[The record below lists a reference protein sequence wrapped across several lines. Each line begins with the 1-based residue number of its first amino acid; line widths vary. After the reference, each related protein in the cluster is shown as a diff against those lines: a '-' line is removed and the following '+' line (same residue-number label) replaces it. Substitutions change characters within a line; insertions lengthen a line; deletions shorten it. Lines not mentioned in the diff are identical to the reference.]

1 MLTAICRMGW
11 LHLCMASG
19 AGLDPPET
27 AGFAKLYWETAL
39 ASVWE
44 FTVSS
49 DTVIYA
55 ARRIVTMNPSRPF
68 ATHVAVREGRIVAV
82 GSEAELVQFAPDGR
96 IDERFRDKVLLP
108 GFVEGHSHIM
118 EGIMWS
124 LPYVG
129 AFERR
134 SPEGKAVAGAAD
146 IDAIVARLREAE
158 VRMTDP
164 DATLFAWGFD
174 PLHIGGQKLTREA
187 LDRVST
193 TRPIMVIHASFHIS
207 VVNTLVLERTQLLRA
222 TDISGVVAGA
232 DGLANGELQG
242 IAARLRAFRLVGNP
256 LSELLTLS
264 DVQRYASSACVQG
277 VTTIT
282 DLHNDLTD
290 NTQNLYH
297 SATQQADFGVRLV
310 PALASATHGPEQA
323 IAKIE
328 ALRGAGNDKL
338 HYGIVKLVVDGSIQ
352 GFTARLRWPG
362 YHNGAANG
370 LWYIAPE
377 ELPRLVGLYHKAGIQ
392 LHIHTN
398 GDEATELALDA
409 VEQAQTAHPR
419 PDHRHTLQHCQMAD
433 AAQFRRMKALGMC
446 VNLFAN
452 HVFYWGDSHYELT
465 MGPERAARLDATGTA
480 QRIGVPFS
488 IHSDAPV
495 TPLSPLFTAWCAV
508 NRVSSSGRKL
518 GAETEALSVEQALA
532 AITIGAAYTLKLD
545 HLVGSIEAGKY
556 ADFAVLEQDPLTVA
570 PEALKD
576 VPVWGT
582 VVGGIVKEA
591 PRA

>member
-1 MLTAICRMGW
+1 M
-11 LHLCMASG
+11 
-19 AGLDPPET
+19 
-27 AGFAKLYWETAL
+27 
-39 ASVWE
+39 SV
-44 FTVSS
+44 
-49 DTVIYA
+49 DTVVYS
-55 ARRIVTMNPSRPF
+55 ARKIVTMNPSRPF
-68 ATHVAVREGRIVAV
+68 ATHVAVRDGRVVAV
-82 GSEAELVQFAPDGR
+82 GSAEDIAQFASSGM
-96 IDERFRDKVLLP
+96 IDDRFHDKVLLP

-118 EGIMWS
+118 EGTMWS

-129 AFERR
+129 AFDRR
-134 SPEGKAVAGAAD
+134 SPEGKVVPGVRD

-158 VRMTDP
+158 AGIADP
-164 DATLFAWGFD
+164 NAPLFAWGFD
-174 PLHIGGQKLTREA
+174 PLHIGSRNLTRQD

-207 VVNTLVLERTQLLRA
+207 NVNTLVLERTELLRA

-232 DGLANGELQG
+232 DGLASGELQG
-242 IAARLRAFRLVGNP
+242 IAARFRAFRVLGNP
-256 LSELLTLS
+256 LSGIEAE
-264 DVQRYASSACVQG
+264 DVARYAASACVQG

-290 NTQNLYH
+290 LTVELYAA
-297 SATQQADFGVRLV
+297 ATRAPDFGVRLV
-310 PALASATHGPEQA
+310 PALASASHAPDQA
-323 IAKIE
+323 IARIA
-328 ALRGAGNDKL
+328 ALREGGNDKL

-362 YHNGAANG
+362 YHNGAPNG

-377 ELPRLVGLYHKAGIQ
+377 ELPRLVDLYHKAGIQ

-409 VEQAQTAHPR
+409 IEKALLATPR
-419 PDHRHTLQHCQMAD
+419 ADHRHTLQHCQMAS
-433 AAQFRRMKALGMC
+433 AAQFRRMKALGVC

-452 HVFYWGDSHYELT
+452 HLFYWGDSHYELT

-480 QRIGVPFS
+480 LRTGVPFS

-508 NRVSSSGRKL
+508 NRISSSGRKL
-518 GAETEALSVEQALA
+518 GTETEALTVEQALA
-532 AITIGAAYTLKLD
+532 AITIDAAYTLKLD
-545 HLVGSIEAGKY
+545 HLVGSIECGKY
-556 ADFAVLEQDPLTVA
+556 ADFAVLEDDPFAVA
-570 PEALKD
+570 PSALKD
-576 VPVWGT
+576 VTVWGT
-582 VVGGIVKEA
+582 VVGGHVKKA